1 MTRVTCR
8 LTAQNRDQVRNPPL
22 GNRVW
27 ANFTILIHNSSLNTS
42 THSARKV
49 GFIFDKHLTFSD
61 QSYLQKSASYLMNT
75 SPSLT
80 SRLSKSCYYHIVS
93 FAVSIHTST
102 QKNIFHHHHFHC
114 SLQARLLQLSLSQ
127 PAKVSDHPAPT
138 DPELTCTCCCRSSQI
153 QSHHSPILWS
163 LHWLKITERIEY

>member
-49 GFIFDKHLTFSD
+49 GFIFDEHLTFSD

-102 QKNIFHHHHFHC
+102 QKKHLPPS
-114 SLQARLLQLSLSQ
+114 SLPLFTLSSTTAPLFVTTCQSLRSPGSNRPRTHLHVLLSKLPNPVTSLPSFG
-127 PAKVSDHPAPT
+127 
-138 DPELTCTCCCRSSQI
+138 LCTG
-153 QSHHSPILWS
+153 
-163 LHWLKITERIEY
+163 